1 MRGQVAGPFHL
12 SAAEGKARGNS
23 RTSLRICQNFSI
35 VLPDTFADEGK
46 VEEREKK
53 AMNIYHVLSS
63 IGGKEGRKELGW
75 VVGQSLDVL
84 LDWRSKSESRWEK
97 RASSDMLFR
106 QR

>member
-35 VLPDTFADEGK
+35 VLPDTSADEGK

-63 IGGKEGRKELGW
+63 RGEGRKG
-75 VVGQSLDVL
+75 G
-84 LDWRSKSESRWEK
+84 RSWGGSSV
-97 RASSDMLFR
+97 RA
-106 QR
+106 